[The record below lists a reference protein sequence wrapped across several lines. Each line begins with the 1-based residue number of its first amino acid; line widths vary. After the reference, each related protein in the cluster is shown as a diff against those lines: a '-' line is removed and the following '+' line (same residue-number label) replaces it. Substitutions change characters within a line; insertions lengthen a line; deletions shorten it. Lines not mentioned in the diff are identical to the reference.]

1 MTTFKNVFSL
11 SFAIQKHGRLPSN
24 DKNSNKQF
32 YSSQRSQSYMKISD
46 NKNALQLFC
55 TEVVTIVMS
64 GTVINYWSDY
74 QSETGGI
81 AILC

>member
-1 MTTFKNVFSL
+1 
-11 SFAIQKHGRLPSN
+11 
-24 DKNSNKQF
+24 
-32 YSSQRSQSYMKISD
+32 MKISD